1 MKAKSNSSTGVSKIV
16 RTLPCPLTKLLPPK
30 HRKALSKYLEHP
42 RKVYRVTGGRGALK
56 TSFASVLATVI
67 AQNPDYHGGDI
78 LFLTGSRNLAGY
90 AFDQFNWLFTRKFPT
105 SYVTG
110 NRGVWKFYSDNSTG
124 IWTFVFY
131 GFTRDR
137 NGLPTSAFTRH
148 IDFLPLDCPGA
159 VSRFLAKN
167 KDYSL
172 VIAEDAESLD
182 LDYVMSF
189 ARRKSNV
196 RTILLYNAYSDFP
209 SKGKSHPDARPY
221 FRRVRP
227 HVRFTYKDVPSAWL
241 GKAFFDKANELRKLY
256 PNVYRSEYL
265 ALPPKTKPTARQKKD
280 LIAIIDDCSRS
291 PRQRLDALIAYK
303 KKHLG
308 LVGFHMTCCAK
319 KPLTENG
326 RIEMFL
332 RLERG
337 ILTGAIKERDVTNET
352 I

>member
-1 MKAKSNSSTGVSKIV
+1 MKAKSKMKAKSNSSTGVSKIV

-42 RKVYRVTGGRGALK
+42 PKVYRVTGGRGALK

-67 AQNPDYHGGDI
+67 AQTPDCHGGDI

-105 SYVTG
+105 SYVT
-110 NRGVWKFYSDNSTG
+110 RDG
-124 IWTFVFY
+124 IWNPVI
-131 GFTRDR
+131 DR
-137 NGLPTSAFTRH
+137 KTEIKSFRFSGIAKDCVIISH
-148 IDFLPLDCPGA
+148 VHFLPLDCPDA
-159 VSRFLAKN
+159 VSRFLAKH

-182 LDYVMSF
+182 LDLVMAFSNC
-189 ARRKSNV
+189 KKNV
-196 RTILLYNAYSDFP
+196 RTVLLYNAYSDFP

-227 HVRFTYKDVPSAWL
+227 HVRFTYKDVPTAWL
-241 GKAFFDKANELRKLY
+241 GKAFFDTANELRRLY

-280 LIAIIDDCSRS
+280 LIAIIDDRSRS
-291 PRQRLDALIAYK
+291 PRQRLDDLIAYK

-319 KPLTENG
+319 KPLTENE
-326 RIEMFL
+326 RIVSFL

-337 ILTGAIKERDVTNET
+337 ILTGAIKERDVTKEVL
-352 I
+352 